1 MKKISF
7 ILLFVIAALGVQ
19 AQSRKHIGNFANYN
33 SYFNPAFTGQDGS
46 IIRSLYRNQWTGFED
61 APRTLF
67 LSGEI
72 DLANL
77 EAWHHGH
84 LSRDPRENANVLAAT
99 NAVGVSLLHDTFGPY
114 QESQVLLSYSSRI
127 RLSRKL
133 SLRAGAAANYNFT
146 RLDAQK
152 LTIDNETDPEYQDLL
167 QNNNQLHRFDINV
180 GISLVGDNFYVGY
193 GLADAT
199 KGKLFAGDSYLNNAI
214 NRQHNVQ
221 AGYRIAVSESFG
233 VVANSILRYG
243 TKQEESLEGQL
254 KGVFMNTF
262 WAGMGY
268 RQNSAY
274 TFTAGARINQVKFAY
289 LYEAATS
296 NARSLGRSSN
306 EITLTYNLIPALHK
320 DLGRKITIW

>member
-19 AQSRKHIGNFANYN
+19 AQSRKHIGNFASYKP
-33 SYFNPAFTGQDGS
+33 YFNPAFIGQDGS
-46 IIRSLYRNQWTGFED
+46 IIQSLYRNQWTGFED

-67 LSGEI
+67 LSAEI

-77 EAWHHGH
+77 EAWRHGH
-84 LSRDPRENANVLAAT
+84 LSMEPRENANVLAAS
-99 NAVGVSLLHDTFGPY
+99 NAIGVSLLHDTFGPY

-127 RLSRKL
+127 RLSRSL
-133 SLRAGAAANYNFT
+133 SLRAGAAFNYDFT

-152 LTIDNETDPEYQDLL
+152 ITVDNETDPEYQDLL
-167 QNNNQLHRFDINV
+167 QNNNQMHRFDVNV
-180 GISLVGDNFYVGY
+180 GLSLVGNNFYVGY
-193 GLADAT
+193 ALADAS
-199 KGKLFAGDSYLNNAI
+199 KGKLFAGDSYLTNI
-214 NRQHNVQ
+214 VNRQHNVQ
-221 AGYRIAVSESFG
+221 AGYRAALSESFG
-233 VVANSILRYG
+233 LVANGILRYG
-243 TKQEESLEGQL
+243 SKQEESLEGQL
-254 KGVFMNTF
+254 KGVFMNSF

-274 TFTAGARINQVKFAY
+274 TFTAGARLNQVQFAY
-289 LYEAATS
+289 LYEASTS

-306 EITLTYNLIPALHK
+306 EITLSYNLIPALHK